1 MQVSKWIK
9 RKYVCNTYI
18 KSYGNHEYMILGF
31 YILYLKKEK
40 KVLHSFAQLAVTATS
55 SETDS

>member
-1 MQVSKWIK
+1 MEI
-9 RKYVCNTYI
+9 I
-18 KSYGNHEYMILGF
+18 
-31 YILYLKKEK
+31 YLKKEK